1 MASVGG
7 SPRGVPEQLR
17 CRVSTKGAAG
27 CTAPGRLS
35 RTPVSVLETE
45 TLRQLATAAPSIPGT
60 EVWGWSWV
68 HVSGSITWGK
78 TLEITFWLNVSL
90 L

>member
-7 SPRGVPEQLR
+7 SPRGVPERLQ

-27 CTAPGRLS
+27 CTRPGRLS
-35 RTPVSVLETE
+35 RTKGTRMSV
-45 TLRQLATAAPSIPGT
+45 PGT
-60 EVWGWSWV
+60 GGAG
-68 HVSGSITWGK
+68 HSGPQHPWDRSLGVELGARLRITWGK
-78 TLEITFWLNVSL
+78 TLEITFWLSVSL